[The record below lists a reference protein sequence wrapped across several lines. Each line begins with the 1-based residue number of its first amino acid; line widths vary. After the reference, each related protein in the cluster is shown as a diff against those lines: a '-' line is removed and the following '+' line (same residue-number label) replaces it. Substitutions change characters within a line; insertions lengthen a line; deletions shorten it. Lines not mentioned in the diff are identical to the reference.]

1 MSSIMTQDSPINK
14 DLPELSRRQQIIGWM
29 AFLLLIYLLI
39 LGVSVISRGFRAA
52 MGDEAEALFALAS
65 NPFLGLMVGIMSTAL
80 IQSSSATTSIIVSL
94 VAGGLPVAIA
104 IPMIMGANIGTS
116 VTNTLVSLGHIGNK
130 NEFKLAFSAATVLDL
145 FNLLA
150 VAIFFPLE
158 IMFGFLERLSLSKAY
173 FFLGDADL
181 NVDDL
186 DFVGALVNPLRD
198 LIRSV
203 TNSLLPEPFNA
214 ILQVIIGMGIILFS
228 IYYLGKVMKRL
239 MVGKA
244 QEIMDTAIGRGPLS
258 GVLSGIL
265 ITILMQ
271 SSSATTSLM
280 VPLAGLGVLTLAQI
294 YPFTIGANIG
304 TTVTSL
310 LAATSVTG
318 PTALPALQIAFV
330 HVLFNLLAA
339 LLIFFVPFLY
349 RIPLSGAQKLATAAA
364 ENKFLAL
371 AYVLGVFFV
380 IPGILLGAS
389 LLFA

>member
-1 MSSIMTQDSPINK
+1 
-14 DLPELSRRQQIIGWM
+14 
-29 AFLLLIYLLI
+29 
-39 LGVSVISRGFRAA
+39 
-52 MGDEAEALFALAS
+52 MGL
-65 NPFLGLMVGIMSTAL
+65 
-80 IQSSSATTSIIVSL
+80 
-94 VAGGLPVAIA
+94 
-104 IPMIMGANIGTS
+104 
-116 VTNTLVSLGHIGNK
+116 
-130 NEFKLAFSAATVLDL
+130 
-145 FNLLA
+145 
-150 VAIFFPLE
+150 
-158 IMFGFLERLSLSKAY
+158 
-173 FFLGDADL
+173 
-181 NVDDL
+181 
-186 DFVGALVNPLRD
+186 
-198 LIRSV
+198 
-203 TNSLLPEPFNA
+203 
-214 ILQVIIGMGIILFS
+214 ILFS
-228 IYYLGKVMKRL
+228 IYYLGKVLKRL